1 MTLLL
6 AFLGK
11 FLKGLDRTY
20 LIRLMI
26 ILLFVDCIQPMLGC
40 NALSNIGYGLLHC
53 ITVYV
58 VGYVIKT
65 EQISIKKLYYVIIF
79 TICVVLIGFITI
91 VSLLIAGDR
100 IRTIDDY
107 NSPLMV
113 IQSIAFFLFFKSLK
127 IEKVSFSKISPYIF
141 GVYLLNDNSY
151 AREFLWQKVF
161 YCRNFYESY
170 FLPLHFIVTVILFL
184 VIALII
190 EYLRINL
197 WKKLRRIHK

>member
-65 EQISIKKLYYVIIF
+65 EQISIKKLYCVIIF

-127 IEKVSFSKISPYIF
+127 IEKVSFQKYRHIYLEYI
-141 GVYLLNDNSY
+141 
-151 AREFLWQKVF
+151 
-161 YCRNFYESY
+161 C
-170 FLPLHFIVTVILFL
+170 
-184 VIALII
+184 
-190 EYLRINL
+190 
-197 WKKLRRIHK
+197 